1 MKNLFVRLYLVLIIA
16 FIGLG
21 ISIDTYIEQTAS
33 GRNDSEQLTSD
44 IALHKGTFF
53 LLNKELKRLP
63 LAERNQY
70 LTIISSSFG
79 FTVELNEL
87 TSLTFSKIQLEH
99 LNQAGIVSVY
109 DDEKGKV
116 WFFQKLDNSDQVM
129 SLGPIFIEANNSTDF
144 LINLLFFAG
153 LALIIFL
160 WAWPLSKGLGQ
171 LTKAAIAFG
180 KGDFSVRA
188 QTKTSAPLIE
198 LVNRFNSMATRIQR
212 LIKSHQELSHAVS
225 HELRTPIARIRFAME
240 MVKELD
246 DKTQQLKYMQVM
258 DDNIEEL
265 DGLVDELLT
274 YARFDRDEPDLRIE
288 SQDIIAVA
296 YHAISKFQLTHSQ
309 LSIVCS
315 NEASKKLLCCFDNDA
330 IERTLDN
337 LIRNACRYAKNKI
350 QLTLKIEDEKIV
362 VWVDDDGLGVP
373 IEARDQLF
381 EPFVRLDQSRD
392 RNSGGIGLGLAM
404 VKRLMELHQGCASV
418 DTAELGGARFILSW
432 PVH

>member
-63 LAERNQY
+63 LADRNQY

-87 TSLTFSKIQLEH
+87 ASLTLSKAQFEH

-246 DKTQQLKYMQVM
+246 DKNQQLKYMQVM

-274 YARFDRDEPDLRIE
+274 YARFDRDEPDLHIE

-296 YHAISKFQLTHSQ
+296 YHAISKFQLTHSH
-309 LSIVCS
+309 LKFVCS
-315 NEASKKLLCCFDNDA
+315 NEESTKLLCCFDNDA

-337 LIRNACRYAKNKI
+337 LIRNACRYAKNSI

-373 IEARDQLF
+373 VEARDQLF